1 MLFAAAMSSVIG
13 SAYTSAT
20 FLKTLHKSL
29 DQVSN
34 LIVIVFIVISTMI
47 FLFIGKPTISLLI
60 IAGAING
67 WILPIT
73 LGAILIASKK
83 KSIVGDYKHPNWM
96 FIFGIVAVLVTI
108 LTGIFSF
115 KEVLQLF

>member
-1 MLFAAAMSSVIG
+1 MSSVIG

-29 DQVSN
+29 NERSN

-47 FLFIGKPTISLLI
+47 FLFIGKPISLLI